1 MLSSQVSSQAPQSLI
16 LYLVEMLTS
25 LLLLQTQFANAQ
37 SRRCF
42 LCSDANIE
50 VGLELGLGSFLS
62 DDDDWAIAND
72 FLLSDE
78 GAVEA
83 VIDHDDPLIC

>member
-25 LLLLQTQFANAQ
+25 LLLLLQMDFANAQ

-50 VGLELGLGSFLS
+50 VVS
-62 DDDDWAIAND
+62 
-72 FLLSDE
+72 
-78 GAVEA
+78 AVYWM
-83 VIDHDDPLIC
+83 V